1 MRMNHL
7 PIDWR
12 RVALVAGLLFL
23 VVVIVDF
30 NSRLEEL
37 DRLNRQ
43 AEIVR
48 AEATQVSLTKVAYET
63 LVANA
68 NSDQV
73 VEEDARS
80 NGGMIREGDRL
91 VVVLGD
97 ESAPP
102 LDAPA
107 PTPIPTPKE
116 NWQLWW
122 DLYFGKE

>member
-1 MRMNHL
+1 MKRI

-12 RVALVAGLLFL
+12 RVALIAGVLFL

-43 AEIVR
+43 AEITR
-48 AEATQVSLTKVAYET
+48 AEATQAALTRVTYET

-68 NSDQV
+68 TSEQV
-73 VEEDARS
+73 VEGEARS
-80 NGGMIREGDRL
+80 NAGMIQEGDHP
-91 VVVLGD
+91 VVVIGD
-97 ESAPP
+97 EGELP
-102 LDAPA
+102 LANPE
-107 PTPIPTPKE
+107 PTPIPTEKP

-122 DLYFGKE
+122 DLYFGQE

>member
-1 MRMNHL
+1 MNRF

-12 RVALVAGLLFL
+12 RVALIAGVLFL

-43 AEIVR
+43 AEITR
-48 AEATQVSLTKVAYET
+48 AEATQAALTRVAYET

-68 NSDQV
+68 TSNQV
-73 VEEDARS
+73 VEGEARS
-80 NGGMIREGDRL
+80 NAGMIQEGDHP
-91 VVVLGD
+91 VVLLGD
-97 ESAPP
+97 EGEP
-102 LDAPA
+102 LLEIPE
-107 PTPIPTPKE
+107 PTVVPTQKP

-122 DLYFGKE
+122 DLYFGQE